1 MSHPGCSCPS
11 SQTAVCHDEYDYII
25 IGAGSAGSIIA
36 KDLSDNFYHS
46 VLLLEQGDYL
56 PNDHKILDTSDSSN
70 NLRSSHTYKSFD
82 KGITYGMMVGGSS
95 GHNYFLA
102 SRASP
107 IYHSHMGKEHGND
120 WDYENA
126 LQIYKKLEDF
136 NGKLTPNRSMT
147 GMIGIHQYPT
157 GTSPFI
163 QQFPPILSK
172 LTGAPISQDYN
183 DGHTTVIG
191 TSLQKFQ
198 QRNKKL
204 SHTGQE
210 FLGSHILHPGKD
222 SVALGK
228 GNRKLT
234 LYYNTYVMKILFD
247 GNRAYGVEALI
258 NGETKKFCA
267 CKKIILSAGAI
278 EDPLI
283 LIRSGIGPHKV
294 LQDLH
299 IKPQLINSSVGT
311 QVSFSYG
318 PVMVV
323 EVPKDTIND
332 DSLVAFVSLDQ
343 SNQRDV
349 EIIFTT
355 TPPQTDIFPTSIQ
368 NLFHLDQPVDPNRK
382 ILYVLIRLLQPRS
395 KGTIQPKSSVFHH
408 SPEINFTPYSD
419 PYDLVTAQKAVL
431 LVKQAFDQLNHELGK
446 NEYVIRFPPLN
457 TFTNTTELTSMIKN
471 TSVVPNFY
479 ASSSPMGKTGE
490 SSLVNNLLQ
499 VHGVNGLMVADLSVM
514 PLPDADPGL
523 VAMYVGKRAVQIIH
537 NQMVYC

>member
-1 MSHPGCSCPS
+1 MSHSRCPCPS
-11 SQTAVCHDEYDYII
+11 SPNVVCQDEYDYIV
-25 IGAGSAGSIIA
+25 IGSGSAGAIIA
-36 KDLSDNFYHS
+36 KELSDNFYHS

-56 PNDHKILDTSDSSN
+56 PNDHKVLDTSDLSN
-70 NLRSSHTYKSFD
+70 NLRSPNTYKSHD
-82 KGITYGMMVGGSS
+82 KGIVYGMMVGGSS

-107 IYHSHMGKEHGND
+107 IYHAHIGKEHGNE

-126 LQIYKKLEDF
+126 LHIYKKLEDF

-147 GMIGIHQYPT
+147 GMIGIHQYPS

-163 QQFPPILSK
+163 QQFPSILSK
-172 LTGAPISQDYN
+172 LTGAPIDQDYN

-198 QRNKKL
+198 HRNKKL

-210 FLGSHILHPGKD
+210 FLGPHILLPGKD
-222 SVALGK
+222 SVAQGK

-234 LYYNTYVMKILFD
+234 LHYNTYVMKILFE

-267 CKKIILSAGAI
+267 CKKIILSAGTI
-278 EDPLI
+278 ENPLI

-294 LQDLH
+294 LQDLN
-299 IKPQLINSSVGT
+299 IKPQLVNSSVGT

-318 PVMVV
+318 PVMIVDA
-323 EVPKDTIND
+323 PKDMIDD
-332 DSLVAFVSLDQ
+332 DSLVSFLSLNQ
-343 SNQRDV
+343 GNQREV
-349 EIIFTT
+349 EIIFTP
-355 TPPQTDIFPTSIQ
+355 TPPQTDIFPVSLQ
-368 NLFHLDQPVDPNRK
+368 NLFHLDQPLNPNRK
-382 ILYVLIRLLQPRS
+382 LLYVLIRLLQPRS
-395 KGTIQPKSSVFHH
+395 KGTIQPISSTFYHQ
-408 SPEINFTPYSD
+408 PDINFTPYSD
-419 PYDLVTAQKAVL
+419 PYDLQTAQSAVL
-431 LVKQAFDQLNHELGK
+431 LVKRAFDQLNQELGK
-446 NEYVIRFPPLN
+446 NDYIIRFPPLN
-457 TFTNTTELTSMIKN
+457 DFNNPTQLTTLIKN
-471 TSVVPNFY
+471 TSVIPNFY
-479 ASSSPMGKTGE
+479 ASSVPMGKSGE
-490 SSLVNNLLQ
+490 NSLVNNLLQ
-499 VHGVNGLMVADLSVM
+499 VHGLSGLMVADLSVM